1 MCALFVPY
9 TCNENMY
16 KKLNSVENYI
26 RMYYI
31 SYMSSQE
38 ERLQDLE
45 KGGRKKVQVKLFI
58 LELVK

>member
-1 MCALFVPY
+1 
-9 TCNENMY
+9 MY

-45 KGGRKKVQVKLFI
+45 KGGRKKGQVKLFI